1 MPRNLLLAITVI
13 LIGILA
19 FDMMGILVRM
29 LGGSYPVLQIAA
41 LRNLFGVIPSLLL
54 LWHARQLSSLP
65 NLNRSRFH
73 LINLVRA
80 TSVVMAQF
88 CFYTALTKIEF
99 ATAAALG
106 FSGPIFIT
114 ALSVPLLGHHIG
126 RWRWGAVFVGF
137 IGVVT
142 ILSPFDDGFS
152 GNMVLPVMA
161 AFCYAVSSILVRFYP
176 PDMPSATIQFGH
188 QVATC
193 LLASLALLLFVD
205 PQPITG
211 VADAGLFVIMGAL
224 GGIGVLS
231 LAISYRLADPS
242 SVSPFEYFG
251 IPVSFALGWLFFA
264 EAPFGDLFPG
274 IVFIVGA
281 GIMIMLR
288 ERRRAKSGSQA

>member
-1 MPRNLLLAITVI
+1 MPRNLLLAIAVI
-13 LIGILA
+13 LVGILA

-54 LWHARQLSSLP
+54 LWHARQLASLP
-65 NLNRSRFH
+65 GLNRPRFH

-80 TSVVMAQF
+80 TSVVTAQF
-88 CFYTALTKIEF
+88 CFYNALTKIEF

-142 ILSPFDDGFS
+142 ILSPFDEGFS
-152 GNMVLPVMA
+152 AYMVLPVMA

-176 PDMPSATIQFGH
+176 SEMPSATIQFGH
-188 QVATC
+188 QIATC
-193 LLASLALLLFVD
+193 LLASLALILFVD
-205 PQPITG
+205 PEPISNL
-211 VADAGLFVIMGAL
+211 ADAGLFVIVGAL
-224 GGIGVLS
+224 GGVGVLS

-251 IPVSFALGWLFFA
+251 IPVSFALGWFFFA

-288 ERRRAKSGSQA
+288 ERRRAPSGDDV

>member
-1 MPRNLLLAITVI
+1 MPRNLILAIGVI
-13 LIGILA
+13 LVGILA

-65 NLNRSRFH
+65 SLNRPRFH

-80 TSVVMAQF
+80 TSVVTAQF

-126 RWRWGAVFVGF
+126 SWRWGAVFVGF
-137 IGVVT
+137 MGVVT
-142 ILSPFDDGFS
+142 ILSPFDEGFS
-152 GNMVLPVMA
+152 AHMVLPVMA

-176 PDMPSATIQFGH
+176 PEMPSATIQFGH
-188 QVATC
+188 QIATC
-193 LLASLALLLFVD
+193 LLASLALVLFVE
-205 PQPITG
+205 PEPISNLT
-211 VADAGLFVIMGAL
+211 DAGLFVIVGAL

-251 IPVSFALGWLFFA
+251 IPVSFALGWFFFA

-288 ERRRAKSGSQA
+288 ERRRASFGDDD

>member
-1 MPRNLLLAITVI
+1 MPRNLILAIGVI
-13 LIGILA
+13 LVGILA

-65 NLNRSRFH
+65 SLNRPRFH

-80 TSVVMAQF
+80 TSVVTAQF

-126 RWRWGAVFVGF
+126 SWRWGAVFVGF
-137 IGVVT
+137 MGVVT
-142 ILSPFDDGFS
+142 ILSPFDEEFS
-152 GNMVLPVMA
+152 AHMVLPVMA

-176 PDMPSATIQFGH
+176 PEMPSATIQFGH
-188 QVATC
+188 QIATC
-193 LLASLALLLFVD
+193 LLASLALVLFVE
-205 PQPITG
+205 PEPISNLT
-211 VADAGLFVIMGAL
+211 DAGLFVIVGAL

-251 IPVSFALGWLFFA
+251 IPVSFALGWFFFA

-288 ERRRAKSGSQA
+288 ERRRASFGDDD